1 MAHKRQVSLP
11 ALLRF
16 CDRMGVSVLL
26 EGLRAQ
32 RKRPHISTSM
42 ITRSLVAGFMFNV
55 GSLLKMDKFFR
66 KEPVRQALQCR
77 RPGVASDTTVA
88 RVLEVMDVGQVL
100 SCVRWVADAFVRHG
114 LGGCSFATARGRA
127 GIVDGTAWGGFFCSV
142 VMEHGTIPLFH
153 GVSRIPR
160 LGKELPVSLRL
171 IAKVARRFTWMLA
184 DGLYACLSF
193 FELCARLGV
202 KGIVKTRSKTL
213 CIVRQAQALFR
224 AFPKGGPEV
233 DYAAGFDAERG
244 CLYQAWAAQ
253 NLSWGQAWD
262 KCPLRF
268 NVIRV
273 EETYVKGSR
282 KGHRLFHV
290 ISQDASLGAA
300 SGREAGHGRWGIESA
315 FKAANA
321 AVHTKR
327 QLTRNPK
334 VALLINA
341 FEAIAFMILSAFGE
355 WLDKNEE
362 HMRDLWD
369 HGRLALGTLQ
379 DELWASLSPAEP
391 ESS

>member
-1 MAHKRQVSLP
+1 
-11 ALLRF
+11 
-16 CDRMGVSVLL
+16 
-26 EGLRAQ
+26 
-32 RKRPHISTSM
+32 
-42 ITRSLVAGFMFNV
+42 
-55 GSLLKMDKFFR
+55 
-66 KEPVRQALQCR
+66 
-77 RPGVASDTTVA
+77 
-88 RVLEVMDVGQVL
+88 
-100 SCVRWVADAFVRHG
+100 VADAFVGQG
-114 LGGCSFATARGRA
+114 LGGCTFATARGRA
-127 GIVDGTAWGGFFCSV
+127 GIVDGTGWGGFLCSV
-142 VMEHGTIPLFH
+142 VMERGIIPLFH

-171 IAKVARRFTWMLA
+171 VAQVAGRFTWLLA

-193 FELCARLGV
+193 FLLCARLKV

-213 CIVRQAQALFR
+213 CIVREADALFR

-244 CLYQAWAAQ
+244 CLYQAWAVQ
-253 NLSWGQAWD
+253 NQSWGQAWD
-262 KCPLRF
+262 SCPLRF

-282 KGHRLFHV
+282 KGRRVFHV
-290 ISQDASLGAA
+290 ISQDASLGAL
-300 SGREAGHGRWGIESA
+300 SGREAGHGRWGIESG
-315 FKAANA
+315 FKAANG
-321 AVHTKR
+321 AVQTKR
-327 QLTRNPK
+327 QFTRNPK

-341 FEAIAFMILSAFGE
+341 LQAIAFMIVSAFAA

-379 DELWASLSPAEP
+379 DELWASLWLAEP